1 MKMKKYISFV
11 MVGLLTHLLSACID
25 EDLSD
30 CPPKEK
36 EVMVDY
42 QIDLTHEIDPDYDA
56 RLQTLHLG
64 FWDSQEH
71 LYKEIYFGSGDM
83 PEELVFT
90 VTLPVKNYEHIAI
103 ANHDKDGISGEYEPY
118 PNDISQVKISE
129 NPYAPD
135 TIKALKYPPFV
146 GSEPMYMADEPD
158 KTHYSVLLHP
168 VTARVNIMVNH
179 PATLTN
185 TRCFLAN
192 TKAGYACWT
201 NAFLINDKLITDAT
215 DFKTEESNAELTR
228 FSFYSYPTVV
238 AEFAKSGTKADTEGA
253 WKLYFYSDCGDKIVQ
268 HIFTVREPLE
278 AGRVFNGE
286 FTITEQGGES
296 VDVDASVTIDTD
308 WTPGDN
314 FDQDI

>member
-1 MKMKKYISFV
+1 MKMKKYIPLV

-36 EVMVDY
+36 EVLVDY

-64 FWDSQEH
+64 FWDTQDH
-71 LYKEIYFGSGDM
+71 LYKEVYFNQDNM

-90 VTLPVKNYEHIAI
+90 VTLPINNYEHIAI
-103 ANHDKDGISGEYEPY
+103 ANHDKDGILGAYEPY
-118 PNDISQVKISE
+118 PNDISQVIISE
-129 NPYAPD
+129 KQYAPD

-146 GSEPMYMADEPD
+146 GSEPMYMADQPE

-168 VTARVNIMVNH
+168 VTAKVNIKVNH

-185 TRCFLAN
+185 IRCFVAN
-192 TKAGYACWT
+192 TKAGYECWP
-201 NAFLINDKLITDAT
+201 NKFLVNDKLITDAT
-215 DFKTEESNAELTR
+215 DFKKEESNAEVTM
-228 FSFYSYPTVV
+228 FSFYSYPTVLPDFV
-238 AEFAKSGTKADTEGA
+238 QNATKVDTEGA

-268 HIFTVREPLE
+268 HIFTVREALE

-308 WTPGDN
+308 WNPGDN
-314 FDQDI
+314 FNQEI